1 MKAWMNQ
8 SPSFLL
14 EQWSRWCARL
24 TASGSARKAFAV
36 TSAAKPAARVQG
48 RDAAHAG
55 ACRRQFAVAH
65 RGYRRRGAN
74 DWLLLATLLG
84 CLLLSLPTQA
94 ERLKDLAS
102 IQGVRSNQLIGYGLV
117 VGLIGTGDQTTQT
130 PFTVQTFNNMLAQF
144 GIKVPPGGNVQL
156 KNVAAVSVHADLPAF
171 AKPGQTIDITISS
184 IGNAKSLRGGSLL
197 MTPLKGIDGNVY
209 AIAQGNL
216 VVGGFDASGA
226 DGSRITVN
234 VPSAGRIPGGATV
247 ERPVPSGFDQGNY
260 LTLNL
265 NRPDF
270 TTAKNIVDQINDLL
284 GPGVAQAIDGG
295 SIRVSAP
302 LDPNQR
308 VDYLSILENL
318 QVEAGKAVA
327 KVIINSRTGT
337 IVIGQDVKVQPAAVT
352 HGSLTVTITEDPIV
366 SQPEAFSGGQTA
378 VVPRSRVG
386 AEEEA
391 KPMFKFGPGTS
402 LDEIVRA
409 VNQVG
414 AAPSDL
420 MAILEALKQ
429 AGALQADLIVI

>member
-1 MKAWMNQ
+1 MRNYWIAGVLALM
-8 SPSFLL
+8 L
-14 EQWSRWCARL
+14 
-24 TASGSARKAFAV
+24 SG
-36 TSAAKPAARVQG
+36 
-48 RDAAHAG
+48 
-55 ACRRQFAVAH
+55 VA
-65 RGYRRRGAN
+65 
-74 DWLLLATLLG
+74 
-84 CLLLSLPTQA
+84 QA

-117 VGLIGTGDQTTQT
+117 VGLSGSGDQTTQT

-156 KNVAAVSVHADLPAF
+156 KNVAAVSVHADLPPF
-171 AKPGQTIDITISS
+171 ARPGQTIDITVSS

-216 VVGGFDASGA
+216 VVGGFDAGGA

-234 VPSAGRIPGGATV
+234 IPSAGRIPAGATV
-247 ERPVPSGFDQGNY
+247 ERAVPSGFNQDEY

-270 TTAKNIVDQINDLL
+270 TTAKNIVDALNELL
-284 GPGVAQAIDGG
+284 GPRVAQAMDAG
-295 SIRVSAP
+295 SVRVAAP
-302 LDPNQR
+302 ADPSQR
-308 VDYLSILENL
+308 VDYLSIIENL
-318 QVEAGKAVA
+318 EIEAGQAVA

-337 IVIGQDVKVQPAAVT
+337 IVIGQNVRVQPAAVT
-352 HGSLTVTITEDPIV
+352 HGSLTVVITEDPIV
-366 SQPEAFSGGQTA
+366 SQPEAFSQGQTA
-378 VVPRSRVG
+378 VVPRSKVN
-386 AEEEA
+386 AAQEA
-391 KPMFKFGPGTS
+391 KPMFKFGPGTT

>member
-1 MKAWMNQ
+1 MRLSRYVLAA
-8 SPSFLL
+8 LL
-14 EQWSRWCARL
+14 TLVSVL
-24 TASGSARKAFAV
+24 
-36 TSAAKPAARVQG
+36 
-48 RDAAHAG
+48 AH
-55 ACRRQFAVAH
+55 
-65 RGYRRRGAN
+65 
-74 DWLLLATLLG
+74 
-84 CLLLSLPTQA
+84 A

-102 IQGVRSNQLIGYGLV
+102 IQGVRTNQLIGYGLV
-117 VGLIGTGDQTTQT
+117 VGLNGTGDQTTQT
-130 PFTVQTFNNMLAQF
+130 PFTVQTFNNMLSQF
-144 GIKVPPGGNVQL
+144 GIKVPAGGNLQL
-156 KNVAAVSVHADLPAF
+156 KNVAAVSVHAELTPF
-171 AKPGQTIDITISS
+171 AKPGQTIDITVSS

-216 VVGGFDASGA
+216 VVGGFDASGQ
-226 DGSRITVN
+226 DGSRVTVN
-234 VPSAGRIPGGATV
+234 VPSAGRIPSGATV
-247 ERPVPSGFDQGNY
+247 ERAVPSGIEQGNY

-265 NRPDF
+265 HRPDF
-270 TTAKNIVDQINDLL
+270 TTAKNIVDQINEML
-284 GPGVAQAIDGG
+284 GPQVAQAVDGG

-308 VDYLSILENL
+308 VDYLSILENIEV
-318 QVEAGKAVA
+318 QSGQAAA

-337 IVIGQDVKVQPAAVT
+337 IVIGQNVRVQPAAVT

-366 SQPEAFSGGQTA
+366 SQPEAFSQGQTA
-378 VVPRSRVG
+378 VVPRSRVN
-386 AEEEA
+386 AEQEL
-391 KPMFKFGPGTS
+391 KPMFKFGPGTT

>member
-1 MKAWMNQ
+1 MRGL
-8 SPSFLL
+8 SLL
-14 EQWSRWCARL
+14 PILLRKPVAACA
-24 TASGSARKAFAV
+24 A
-36 TSAAKPAARVQG
+36 
-48 RDAAHAG
+48 
-55 ACRRQFAVAH
+55 
-65 RGYRRRGAN
+65 
-74 DWLLLATLLG
+74 LLALAFVV
-84 CLLLSLPTQA
+84 PAQA

-117 VGLIGTGDQTTQT
+117 VGLNGSGDQTTQT
-130 PFTVQTFNNMLAQF
+130 PFTLQTFNNMLAQF
-144 GIKVPPGGNVQL
+144 GIKVPAGSGNVQL
-156 KNVAAVSVHADLPAF
+156 KNVAAVSVHAELPPF
-171 AKPGQTIDITISS
+171 AKPGQTIDVTISS

-234 VPSAGRIPGGATV
+234 VPSAGRIPSGATV

-270 TTAKNIVDQINDLL
+270 TTAKNIVDKLNELL
-284 GPGVAQAIDGG
+284 GPGVAQALDGG
-295 SIRVSAP
+295 SVRVSAP
-302 LDPNQR
+302 LDPSQR
-308 VDYLSILENL
+308 VDYLSVLENL
-318 QVEAGKAVA
+318 EIEAGQAVA

-337 IVIGQDVKVQPAAVT
+337 IVIGQNVRVQPAAVT

-366 SQPEAFSGGQTA
+366 SQPEALSGGETA
-378 VVPRSRVG
+378 VVPRSRVN

-391 KPMFKFGPGTS
+391 KPMFKFGPGTT